1 MIEVK
6 NAVMRFED
14 KNALDGISLTIPEG
28 CAYGLLGSNGAGKS
42 TLLRALSGINRLT
55 GGEVLIDGQEVYDNA
70 PVKERVFFIN
80 DETVQFNSM
89 TLIEMKQYYKSFYSS
104 FDEALWEKLH
114 SALDLPLKK
123 RLNTFSKGMKRQAA
137 VICGIACRTPYLF
150 LDEAFD
156 GLDPTMRIIVKQ
168 MLIDAMMDTG
178 LTVIFSSH
186 NLGEIDEFCDRV
198 GLLHNGKVVFD
209 RELDSVKGS
218 VFKIQTAFDQPVT
231 KEQIS
236 AEGVDILHM
245 EANGSVMH
253 IIARGDREKIRAAVE
268 KLSPKLYDEIPLSL
282 EEIFVYEMEVL
293 GYDSSKLGG

>member
-89 TLIEMKQYYKSFYSS
+89 TLTEMKQYYKSFYGS

-137 VICGIACRTPYLF
+137 VICGIACKTPYLF

-268 KLSPKLYDEIPLSL
+268 KLSPKLYDEVPLSL

>member
-6 NAVMRFED
+6 NAVMHFED

-42 TLLRALSGINRLT
+42 TLLRALSGIFRLT
-55 GGEVLIDGQEVYDNA
+55 SGEVLIDGEHVYDNA

-89 TLIEMKQYYKSFYSS
+89 TLSDMKQYYKRFYSS
-104 FDEALWEKLH
+104 FDEALWERLY
-114 SALDLPLKK
+114 AAVNLPMNK

-168 MLIDAMMDTG
+168 MLIDAMMDTS

-236 AEGVDILHM
+236 AEGVDILHT
-245 EANGSVMH
+245 EANGSVFH

-268 KLSPKLYDEIPLSL
+268 KLSPKLYDEVPLSL

>member
-89 TLIEMKQYYKSFYSS
+89 TLTEMKQYYKSFYSS

-253 IIARGDREKIRAAVE
+253 IIARGDREMIRAAVE

>member
-89 TLIEMKQYYKSFYSS
+89 TLTEMKLYYKSFYGS

-268 KLSPKLYDEIPLSL
+268 KLSPKLYDEVPLSL

>member
-89 TLIEMKQYYKSFYSS
+89 TLTEMKQYYKSFYSS
-104 FDEALWEKLH
+104 FDEATGENVH
-114 SALDLPLKK
+114 AALDLPLKK

>member
-89 TLIEMKQYYKSFYSS
+89 TLTEMKQYYKSFYSS

-293 GYDSSKLGG
+293 GYDSSKLGS